1 MRSHR
6 TRPFF
11 FIASRDGQKVQHF
24 KVLQDEMGKY
34 FVWLRKFDSINQLID
49 YHRRTSISRDSF
61 LLLVDRQPSRVSF
74 DRRLPS
80 LVTASSENGC

>member
-1 MRSHR
+1 
-6 TRPFF
+6 
-11 FIASRDGQKVQHF
+11 DGQKVQHF

-61 LLLVDRQPSRVSF
+61 LLLVDRQPSRLGSVSEGAALRYF
-74 DRRLPS
+74 FGDWYFSAPAAA
-80 LVTASSENGC
+80 TAADLS

>member
-1 MRSHR
+1 MNAVLLSSV
-6 TRPFF
+6 F
-11 FIASRDGQKVQHF
+11 FITSRDGQKVQHF

-74 DRRLPS
+74 NCLPTFSDDS
-80 LVTASSENGC
+80 LFRK